1 MRRWGAE
8 RLDGPGE
15 GITEAIALPWG
26 SKGGWGAFRERH
38 KVMWRDRQFRSMRRV
53 VSTVGTMEPLRPRE
67 HVTHCHVPTSLG
79 RAPLAVHGR

>member
-1 MRRWGAE
+1 MNVMRRWGAE

-15 GITEAIALPWG
+15 GITD
-26 SKGGWGAFRERH
+26 FRERH